1 MTEKN
6 QQPGYIHWFRQAM
19 PYINAHRGKTFVI
32 ALSGAATAHS
42 NINAI
47 VQDIALLNTLG
58 AKIVLV
64 HGVREQLEQRL
75 AERNIASEFVGSRRV
90 TDAACL
96 HAAIEAC
103 SLVRAQLETRLS
115 MGLPNSPM
123 HGAAIKIAS
132 ANVVT
137 AQPAGIIDGT
147 DLQFTGKVR
156 KIDTSS
162 VTTLLEMGNVVLLS
176 PLGYSPTGEAFSL
189 VYHEVAAAIARAIAA
204 DKLIVFSERAGI
216 VDSDGELLR
225 ELDPDSAHTQ
235 LANAGN
241 SDAVFKALAQSAI
254 DSATAGVR
262 RVHLMDYQ
270 RDGALLEELFTVD
283 GSGTM
288 ITSSQFET
296 MRAANASDVAAII
309 DIIEPLEQQGVL
321 LRRDRDQLRQE
332 IHHFTV
338 VERDGLIVAL
348 AALYPYA
355 DEQCGEIACIVTH
368 PDYRKQSR
376 GATLLAELEKMARG
390 IGLKQLF
397 VLTTQTAH
405 WFLEQGFS
413 QGDTAQLPAQKQ
425 QLYNYQR
432 NSRVL
437 VKAL

>member
-1 MTEKN
+1 MTDDN
-6 QQPGYIHWFRQAM
+6 TQPGYIHWFRQAM
-19 PYINAHRGKTFVI
+19 PYINAHRGRTFVI
-32 ALSGAATAHS
+32 ALSGAAAAHG

-47 VQDIALLNTLG
+47 IQDIALLNTLG

-64 HGVREQLEQRL
+64 HGIREQLEQRL
-75 AERNIASEFVGSRRV
+75 AERNLPSAFVGDRRV
-90 TDAACL
+90 TDAAGL
-96 HAAIEAC
+96 HAAIEAS

-123 HGAAIKIAS
+123 HGSAIKMAS

-137 AQPAGIIDGT
+137 AQPAGIIDGV

-156 KIDTSS
+156 KVDTNSI
-162 VTTLLEMGNVVLLS
+162 TTLLEMGNVVVLS

-189 VYHEVAAAIARAIAA
+189 VYHEVAAAIARAVQA

-216 VDSDGELLR
+216 VDAQGELLR
-225 ELDPDSAHTQ
+225 ELDPATASKQ
-235 LANAGN
+235 LQQPGN
-241 SDAVFKALAQSAI
+241 SDVVFQALAQSAI
-254 DSATAGVR
+254 DSAAAGVS
-262 RVHLMDYQ
+262 RVHLMDFQ

-288 ITSSQFET
+288 ITNKQFET
-296 MRAANASDVAAII
+296 MRVANAGDIAAII

-321 LRRDRDQLRQE
+321 VRRDRDQLRQE
-332 IHHFTV
+332 IDHFTV

-348 AALYPYA
+348 AALYPYVEEA
-355 DEQCGEIACIVTH
+355 CGEIACIVTH

-376 GATLLAELEKMARG
+376 GATLLAELEKTARG
-390 IGLKQLF
+390 RGLQQLF

-413 QGDTAQLPAQKQ
+413 QGDTANLPAQKQ

-437 VKAL
+437 VKSL